1 MSRRA
6 LVFFIAFAALLALPS
21 FVQASEPSGPQVIG
35 GQSVDRL
42 HLVFPQDPQLTWFLD
57 TFGAG
62 RAGGHVHIGN
72 DLHAPKGSPVYA
84 IAPGVVTRM
93 AISGRA
99 GAYLGVDHGSDWAS
113 WYMHLDNDDP
123 GTDNGRGGFE
133 TAFAAGISEGSFVD
147 AGQLIGFVGDS
158 GNAEHTVPHTHFE
171 LHRNGR
177 AIDPYLLLTQ
187 AHERALLAIEAER
200 MAAVAARIV

>member
-6 LVFFIAFAALLALPS
+6 LVIFIVLTALLALPL
-21 FVQASEPSGPQVIG
+21 FARAETTEPRVIG
-35 GQSVDRL
+35 AQRVDRL

-57 TFGAG
+57 TFGASRG
-62 RAGGHVHIGN
+62 GGHVHIGN

-84 IAPGVVTRM
+84 IAPGMVRRM

-99 GAYLGVDHGSDWAS
+99 GAYLVIDHGADWTS

-133 TAFAAGISEGSFVD
+133 TAFAAGISEGTFVD

-158 GNAEHTVPHTHFE
+158 GNAENTVPHTHFE
-171 LHRNGR
+171 LHRNGK
-177 AIDPYLLLTQ
+177 AIDPYRLLVQ
-187 AHERALLAIEAER
+187 AQERALLSIEAER
-200 MAAVAARIV
+200 MADVATRIV

>member
-1 MSRRA
+1 MPRRA
-6 LVFFIAFAALLALPS
+6 LVIFIVLAALLPLSS
-21 FVQASEPSGPQVIG
+21 FARAESTDPRVIG
-35 GQSVDRL
+35 GQTVDRL
-42 HLVFPQDPQLTWFLD
+42 HLVFPQDPQRTWFLD

-62 RAGGHVHIGN
+62 RGGGHVHIGN

-84 IAPGVVTRM
+84 IAPGVVRRM

-99 GAYLGVDHGSDWAS
+99 GAYLVIDHGSGWTS
-113 WYMHLDNDDP
+113 WYMHLDNDSP

-133 TAFAAGISEGSFVD
+133 TAFAAGITVGTFVD

-171 LHRNGR
+171 LHRNGK
-177 AIDPYLLLTQ
+177 AIDPHWLLAQ
-187 AHERALLAIEAER
+187 AQERALLAIEAER
-200 MAAVAARIV
+200 MAEVAARIV

>member
-6 LVFFIAFAALLALPS
+6 LVIVAILATLSS
-21 FVQASEPSGPQVIG
+21 FPLVARAETTEPQVIG
-35 GQSVDRL
+35 AQPVDRL

-62 RAGGHVHIGN
+62 RAGHVHIGN

-99 GAYLGVDHGSDWAS
+99 GAYLVIDHGSGWTS
-113 WYMHLDNDDP
+113 WYMHLNNDDP

-133 TAFAAGISEGSFVD
+133 TAFAAGISEGTFVD

-158 GNAEHTVPHTHFE
+158 GNAEATVPHTHFE

-177 AIDPYLLLTQ
+177 AIDPHWLLTQ
-187 AHERALLAIEAER
+187 SQERALLALEAER
-200 MAAVAARIV
+200 MAELAARIL